1 MDREFQRILSYA
13 KKETVDIGNLI
24 ESENKEVELVEPQS
38 WTKYLTQS
46 IVFMWNKGTTGK
58 I

>member
-13 KKETVDIGNLI
+13 KKKTVDIDNLI

-38 WTKYLTQS
+38 
-46 IVFMWNKGTTGK
+46 
-58 I
+58 